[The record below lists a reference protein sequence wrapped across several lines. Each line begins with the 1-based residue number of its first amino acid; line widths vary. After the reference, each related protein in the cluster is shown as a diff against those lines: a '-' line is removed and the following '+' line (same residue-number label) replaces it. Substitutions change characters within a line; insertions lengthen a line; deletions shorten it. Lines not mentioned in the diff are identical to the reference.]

1 MKLFLYIFLIFG
13 PLANS
18 MEKITF
24 MHAGEERSYLLF
36 IPSVERTSYK
46 LVIGLHGFSGSA
58 SGFEKETTGGFNL
71 YAEEQGLI
79 VAYPLR
85 VNIFIQVTKQSTKMV
100 QKKSKQ
106 HIQVH
111 GII

>member
-1 MKLFLYIFLIFG
+1 MKLFLYIFLIFA

-18 MEKITF
+18 MEKITL

-36 IPSVERTSYK
+36 IPSVERDSYK

-79 VAYPLR
+79 VAYPQGKY
-85 VNIFIQVTKQSTKMV
+85 FYPSY
-100 QKKSKQ
+100 
-106 HIQVH
+106 
-111 GII
+111 